1 MDVGRLT
8 LWFIVALAG
17 SGMVGYAYGFWE
29 VRPAI
34 NVLTMVGAVALTAAV
49 IAGAMFVRAYPRSQT
64 RRIPLPR
71 LPTNRRVGL
80 LWSGAV
86 ILIGINA
93 GAFLG
98 FNAGLRTAESVADV
112 LSAVGIVAALAAI
125 AAVLFGIIQVVR
137 SRHRRNS
144 LR

>member
-8 LWFIVALAG
+8 LWFIVALAA
-17 SGMVGYAYGFWE
+17 SGMVGYAYGFRE

-34 NVLTMVGAVALTAAV
+34 DLLAMVGALALTAAV
-49 IAGAMFVRAYPRSQT
+49 IAGAVFARAYPRSQT
-64 RRIPLPR
+64 RRIRLPR
-71 LPTNRRVGL
+71 LPANRRVGL
-80 LWSGAV
+80 LWSGGA

-112 LSAVGIVAALAAI
+112 LSAVGIIASLAAI
-125 AAVLFGIIQVVR
+125 AAALFGVVQVVR
-137 SRHRRNS
+137 SRRGRNS